1 MKELDWR
8 VHIKAKSTRGIYT
21 DLVKTHG
28 EESFSVLLNC
38 KKKWEADFI
47 GDKKNTDP
55 DPLSSQPEYAI
66 TNHEYT
72 LLRLGS
78 GLFIEV
84 RKGAKI
90 RSRYNQVP
98 HPTQD
103 TNGKVTNSQ
112 NPI

>member
-1 MKELDWR
+1 MMR
-8 VHIKAKSTRGIYT
+8 NHFPSYSAV
-21 DLVKTHG
+21 
-28 EESFSVLLNC
+28 

-47 GDKKNTDP
+47 RGKKNTDA
-55 DPLSSQPEYAI
+55 DPLLSQPEYS
-66 TNHEYT
+66 TKDHEYT

-78 GLFIEV
+78 ELFIEV

-90 RSRYNQVP
+90 RSRYNQIP

>member
-1 MKELDWR
+1 MMR
-8 VHIKAKSTRGIYT
+8 NHSPSYST
-21 DLVKTHG
+21 VKN
-28 EESFSVLLNC
+28 E
-38 KKKWEADFI
+38 WEADFI
-47 GDKKNTDP
+47 RGKKNTDA

-66 TNHEYT
+66 TDHEYT
-72 LLRLGS
+72 LLRRGS
-78 GLFIEV
+78 ELFIEV

-103 TNGKVTNSQ
+103 TDGKVTNSQ